1 MQFYLKSF
9 QRTVHNATWWLIYTL
24 DLKKN
29 LLITAQ
35 EQSVLMKEIA
45 FHVGM
50 ALDSQ
55 QDTPISANIST
66 SMPAAKKN
74 SAIITDHNVIR
85 ANNLE
90 TSMS

>member
-1 MQFYLKSF
+1 M
-9 QRTVHNATWWLIYTL
+9 YTYCHL
-24 DLKKN
+24 VANLYIKFEKN
-29 LLITAQ
+29 LLIIAQ

>member
-1 MQFYLKSF
+1 MAAVILEE
-9 QRTVHNATWWLIYTL
+9 WLQELAAI
-24 DLKKN
+24 
-29 LLITAQ
+29 AQ

-55 QDTPISANIST
+55 PDTPITTNISS

-74 SAIITDHNVIR
+74 SAIITDIR

>member
-1 MQFYLKSF
+1 MANLYIRFE
-9 QRTVHNATWWLIYTL
+9 
-24 DLKKN
+24 KN

>member
-1 MQFYLKSF
+1 
-9 QRTVHNATWWLIYTL
+9 
-24 DLKKN
+24 
-29 LLITAQ
+29 
-35 EQSVLMKEIA
+35 MKEIA

-55 QDTPISANIST
+55 DNST
-66 SMPAAKKN
+66 MPAKKN
-74 SAIITDHNVIR
+74 SAIITDHPAVVNR

>member
-1 MQFYLKSF
+1 
-9 QRTVHNATWWLIYTL
+9 
-24 DLKKN
+24 
-29 LLITAQ
+29 
-35 EQSVLMKEIA
+35 MKEIA

>member
-1 MQFYLKSF
+1 
-9 QRTVHNATWWLIYTL
+9 
-24 DLKKN
+24 
-29 LLITAQ
+29 
-35 EQSVLMKEIA
+35 MKEIA

-55 QDTPISANIST
+55 DNST
-66 SMPAAKKN
+66 TMPAKKN
-74 SAIITDHNVIR
+74 SAIITDHPAVVNR